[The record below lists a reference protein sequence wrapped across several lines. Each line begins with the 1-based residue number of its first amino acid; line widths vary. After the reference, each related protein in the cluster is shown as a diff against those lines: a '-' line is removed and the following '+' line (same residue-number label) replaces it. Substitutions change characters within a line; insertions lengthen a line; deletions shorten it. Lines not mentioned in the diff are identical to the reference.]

1 MTWGYLGKGWNR
13 RCSISRGLNKA
24 LHRIKVD
31 EDSYL
36 EGIES
41 HRLHSITL
49 QPVDL

>member
-1 MTWGYLGKGWNR
+1 VDGTRLF
-13 RCSISRGLNKA
+13 SISRGPNMA

-36 EGIES
+36 EGIEND
-41 HRLHSITL
+41 RLHSITL